1 MSKDNSPPASPPSP
15 NHSRRASFSPGQP
28 FSDMFGRASTNS
40 GAANGTSPY
49 PGPISVAAANAQA
62 AQRQRRMSVST
73 LGLSGNSPTQSS
85 PFGNGRS
92 RRDSVSSSN
101 SGSTG
106 IDESAVEEGD
116 AVTSPITPFG
126 RRMSFGARALRDA
139 RAGNGNANGRASTL
153 ASSPTTKGRGLSSFT
168 STRPPSGTISDND
181 TRRSGEGFNWSEA
194 LRSRAERTSIS
205 FPPNTNAPPAQS
217 QHQRAQTVTTM
228 EQPAKEMP
236 KASKA
241 PDHFQERILKGD
253 FYMD

>member
-1 MSKDNSPPASPPSP
+1 MSKENSPPASPPSSSY
-15 NHSRRASFSPGQP
+15 SRRASISPGQP
-28 FSDMFGRASTNS
+28 FYDMFGRPSTNS
-40 GAANGTSPY
+40 GAANSTSPY

-62 AQRQRRMSVST
+62 AQRQRRMSLST
-73 LGLSGNSPTQSS
+73 LGLSGSSPTQPS
-85 PFGNGRS
+85 PFGTGRS
-92 RRDSVSSSN
+92 RRDSISSST

-106 IDESAVEEGD
+106 NDESAIEEGD

-126 RRMSFGARALRDA
+126 RRMSFGARALRDV

-168 STRPPSGTISDND
+168 STKPPLGSTSDNEM
-181 TRRSGEGFNWSEA
+181 RHSGEGFNWSEA

-205 FPPNTNAPPAQS
+205 FPPNTNPPPSQS
-217 QHQRAQTVTTM
+217 YHQRAETVTTM